1 MKFNEIHK
9 ELFEIKSD
17 EDFIKIA
24 LLVFKYQ
31 YNRIPVY
38 KSFCDL
44 LDRTPKKTTY
54 IEQIPFLPIQ
64 FFKSHRI
71 ISERDQVDK
80 VFLSSG
86 TTGLTTSKHFIS
98 DINIF

>member
-31 YNRIPVY
+31 YNQFDMFAINLT
-38 KSFCDL
+38 CL
-44 LDRTPKKTTY
+44 L
-54 IEQIPFLPIQ
+54 
-64 FFKSHRI
+64 
-71 ISERDQVDK
+71 V
-80 VFLSSG
+80 
-86 TTGLTTSKHFIS
+86 FIS
-98 DINIF
+98 GQKKFYNKYFTCNFKTRYLISKFDF